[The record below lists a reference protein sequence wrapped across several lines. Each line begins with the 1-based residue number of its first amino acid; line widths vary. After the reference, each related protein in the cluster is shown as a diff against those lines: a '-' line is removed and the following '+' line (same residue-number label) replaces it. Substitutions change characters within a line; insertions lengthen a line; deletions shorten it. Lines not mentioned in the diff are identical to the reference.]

1 MKFYHL
7 IAAFQLVLFVG
18 QANAEECWSGSTARS
33 SSRLDELDDVI
44 KDRNKCAILTAD
56 SWIYVFFPSKRVLVI
71 CPPEIPDT
79 KANRA
84 LLVSILEQCSL
95 DVVQSKKLFRNL
107 FHFKNYFESNFDY
120 LNCDQGVNED
130 TVWFKGVKNVD
141 TDISA
146 VKGYQCSLVDLT
158 GRKKCECAPKS
169 PKGDHPRIAR
179 ASIRFQ

>member
-1 MKFYHL
+1 MDLHIL
-7 IAAFQLVLFVG
+7 SIEACSCDLP
-18 QANAEECWSGSTARS
+18 
-33 SSRLDELDDVI
+33 SRNPRH
-44 KDRNKCAILTAD
+44 KSQPGFTCKY
-56 SWIYVFFPSKRVLVI
+56 S
-71 CPPEIPDT
+71 
-79 KANRA
+79 RA
-84 LLVSILEQCSL
+84 MFIGRCSAKK
-95 DVVQSKKLFRNL
+95 VVFRNL